1 VQARRHHEVAGA
13 LGRRRDQH
21 GRLDLDEALL
31 LERAADHAVGLG
43 PRPQV
48 PLQAVT
54 AQVDVAVAQADGLVG
69 VDPVVEREGAA
80 YRALA
85 DELKAWLLVGSLA
98 IKLPGE
104 SRLANRSYLI
114 DSTGAI
120 VATYDKIHMFDVN
133 LANGETFRESRT
145 YRPGDRA
152 VVAATPWG
160 TLGMTVC
167 YDVRFPYLYR
177 SVAHAGARL
186 IAVPSAFTRR
196 TGEAHWHILL
206 RARAIETGCFV
217 VAPAQ
222 CGDHED
228 GRKSYGHSLIVGPWG
243 EVIADGGEAP
253 GVVVAELDLAEVDK
267 ARSMIPSLTHD
278 RSYPVPEL
286 AGGRAASS
294 DAA

>member
-1 VQARRHHEVAGA
+1 MANKLKVACVQLTSTTKIEENVAISSA
-13 LGRRRDQH
+13 LIR
-21 GRLDLDEALL
+21 E
-31 LERAADHAVGLG
+31 
-43 PRPQV
+43 
-48 PLQAVT
+48 
-54 AQVDVAVAQADGLVG
+54 AQAKGAQLITM
-69 VDPVVEREGAA
+69 PEVVNLCQRRSELALATVRFEDEEPALAA
-80 YRALA
+80 YRTLA
-85 DELKAWLLVGSLA
+85 GELKVWLLVGSLA

-114 DSTGAI
+114 DSAGAV

-253 GVVVAELDLAEVDK
+253 GVVVAEIDFAEVDK

-278 RSYPVPEL
+278 RSYPAPEL